1 MTQHLLIVCTGNTC
15 RSPLA
20 EAIARRLIAARGLD
34 VSVASAGTSASDGMP
49 ASDGSLLVG
58 LERSLDLSLH
68 RARLL
73 TRERLADADLVLTMA
88 PHHVERAVELGAAGK
103 AFLLTDYGRALET
116 GRSIADPFGGAVE
129 EYRRMADALEL
140 ELGLVVNRL
149 AAGQAPSGS
158 A

>member
-1 MTQHLLIVCTGNTC
+1 MTRHLLIVCTGNTC

-20 EAIARRLIAARGLD
+20 EAIVRRLIAARGLD
-34 VSVASAGTSASDGMP
+34 VTVASAGTSASEGMP

-73 TRERLADADLVLTMA
+73 TRERLAEADLVLAMA
-88 PHHVERAVELGAAGK
+88 MHHVERAGELGGEGK
-103 AFLLTDYGRALET
+103 AFLLTDFGRAQET

-129 EYRRMADALEL
+129 EYRRMADEMEL
-140 ELGLVVNRL
+140 ELGLVVDRL
-149 AAGQAPSGS
+149 AAEQAPPGS

>member
-1 MTQHLLIVCTGNTC
+1 MTRHLLIVCTGNTC

-20 EAIARRLIAARGLD
+20 EAIARRLIALRGLD
-34 VSVASAGTSASDGMP
+34 VTVASAGTNASEGMP

-73 TRERLADADLVLTMA
+73 TRERLAEADLVLTMA
-88 PHHVERAVELGAAGK
+88 AHHVERAGELGGAGK
-103 AFLLTDYGRALET
+103 AFLLTDYGREQQT

-129 EYRRMADALEL
+129 EYRRMADVLEL
-140 ELGLVVNRL
+140 ELGHVVHRL
-149 AAGQAPSGS
+149 AVEQAPPESP
-158 A
+158 